1 MYRITQAVEMLFVS
15 LPVPPN
21 STVKQSGRNIGAATT
36 CPSRFDSQSVSVFSS
51 DNEII
56 LFVNY
61 MAGKTKVTMHTGAIK
76 LLLYF

>member
-1 MYRITQAVEMLFVS
+1 MYRITQAVESLFVS

-21 STVKQSGRNIGAATT
+21 STVKQSGRKIGAATT
-36 CPSRFDSQSVSVFSS
+36 CPSRFDSQSVSVFFS

-61 MAGKTKVTMHTGAIK
+61 MTGKTKVTMHMGTIK
-76 LLLYF
+76 LLLEL